1 MKYQAEA
8 LDYAYDA
15 LEPFIDKLTMEI
27 HHDKH
32 YAGYVDKLNTA
43 LEKYEHLQSQPIVE
57 LLKNLNDLPAEIC
70 RPVKNNGGGSANHA
84 LFWKLLKKD
93 VPVGGEIAK
102 ALAEKFGG
110 FEEFQKQFTD
120 ASARLFGSGWS
131 WLILN
136 DGELE
141 IITTPNQDTPLSVG
155 QDPILLLDLW
165 EHAYYLKY
173 QNRRPAYIENFFQ
186 VINWEQVDKY
196 YREAK
201 NQ

>member
-102 ALAEKFGG
+102 ALAEKLGV
-110 FEEFQKQFTD
+110 FEKSKKKSLTLLPNFSG
-120 ASARLFGSGWS
+120 AGCLCLF
-131 WLILN
+131 
-136 DGELE
+136 
-141 IITTPNQDTPLSVG
+141 
-155 QDPILLLDLW
+155 
-165 EHAYYLKY
+165 
-173 QNRRPAYIENFFQ
+173 
-186 VINWEQVDKY
+186 
-196 YREAK
+196 
-201 NQ
+201 